1 MQLRNFDLNLLLVF
15 DAVFEEH
22 SIAAASERLSLSQS
36 AVSHALRRLRRAL
49 SDDLFVRDADG
60 MRPTP
65 KARQFAMPVKSALD
79 RLASALGGE
88 PFDPA
93 RAIRSFSIG
102 ASDYATTTVIPRLV
116 ENVASAAPSVDI
128 YVVPANRV
136 DMIRQLEEGNID
148 VAIGWFAT
156 VPERFGRTKLLDEDC
171 VFVVRPGHP
180 LTLEVPTMERL
191 LDYRHVAVNFV
202 GSDAG
207 LMDGFLPER
216 GVLRRV
222 HMEVAALEAP
232 QRLGKDARIAVNVP
246 HFWCLPLIL
255 VRCDMIASVPRT
267 LAVEFVKR
275 FGLVI
280 IPDLGGP
287 TPVAVEAI
295 WDRQN
300 ETDPAMMWLR
310 AAVLSAART
319 LGSALPLRSDL
330 S

>member
-1 MQLRNFDLNLLLVF
+1 MQLRNFDLNLLIVF

-49 SDDLFVRDADG
+49 SDDLFVREADG

-65 KARQFAMPVKSALD
+65 KARQFAIPIKSALD
-79 RLASALGGE
+79 RLANALGGE

-102 ASDYATTTVIPRLV
+102 ASDYATTTIIPRLV
-116 ENVASAAPSVDI
+116 ESVAHAAPSVDI
-128 YVVPANRV
+128 YVLPANRV
-136 DMIRQLEEGNID
+136 DMIRQLDEGNID
-148 VAIGWFAT
+148 LAVGWFAT
-156 VPERFGRTKLLDEDC
+156 VPERFGRTRLLDEDS

-180 LTLEVPTMERL
+180 LTSEAPTMERV
-191 LDYRHVAVNFV
+191 LDFRHVAVNLL
-202 GSDAG
+202 GSEVG

-232 QRLGKDARIAVNVP
+232 QRLGRDARIAVSVP
-246 HFWCLPLIL
+246 HFWCLPPILI
-255 VRCDMIASVPRT
+255 RCDMIASVPRA
-267 LAVEFVKR
+267 LAIEFAKR

-280 IPDLGGP
+280 IADPGGP
-287 TPVAVEAI
+287 NRVAVEAI
-295 WDRQN
+295 WDRQQ
-300 ETDPAMMWLR
+300 ETDPAISWLR
-310 AAVLSAART
+310 AEITRAAAVIPGTFDA
-319 LGSALPLRSDL
+319 
-330 S
+330 

>member
-1 MQLRNFDLNLLLVF
+1 MQLRNLDLNLLIVF

-49 SDDLFVRDADG
+49 ADDLFVRETDG

-65 KARQFAMPVKSALD
+65 KARQLAIPIRSALD

-102 ASDYATTTVIPRLV
+102 ASDYATTTIVPRLV
-116 ENVASAAPSVDI
+116 ESVASAAPSVDI
-128 YVVPANRV
+128 YIVPANRV
-136 DMIRQLEEGNID
+136 DMIRQLDEGNID
-148 VAIGWFAT
+148 IAVGWFAT
-156 VPERFGRTKLLDEDC
+156 VPERFGRTKLLDEDS

-180 LTLEVPTMERL
+180 LTSEIPTIERVL
-191 LDYRHVAVNFV
+191 NFHHVAVNFL

-207 LMDGFLPER
+207 LVDGFLPER

-232 QRLGKDARIAVNVP
+232 QRLGKDARIAVSVP
-246 HFWCLPLIL
+246 HFWCMPPIL
-255 VRCDMIASVPRT
+255 ARSDMVASVPRA
-267 LAVEFVKR
+267 LAIEFVKR
-275 FGLVI
+275 FELVI
-280 IPDLGGP
+280 IPDPGESNRIP
-287 TPVAVEAI
+287 IEAI
-295 WDRQN
+295 WDRQQ
-300 ETDPAMMWLR
+300 ETDPAMSWLR
-310 AAVLSAART
+310 AEISAAAAR
-319 LGSALPLRSDL
+319 LGIPD
-330 S
+330 